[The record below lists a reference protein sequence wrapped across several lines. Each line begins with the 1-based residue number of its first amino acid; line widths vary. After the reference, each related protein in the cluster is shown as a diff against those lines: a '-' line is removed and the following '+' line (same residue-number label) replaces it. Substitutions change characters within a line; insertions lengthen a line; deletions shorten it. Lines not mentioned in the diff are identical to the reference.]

1 MKRILIIDDDRA
13 IGLIVQISLKAIAA
27 WEVIIATSG
36 QEGIEKALIEHPDAI
51 LLDMMMPI
59 MDGVQT
65 LKKLRENSILE
76 SVPIILLTAKAQI
89 NDKQNFTHLPI
100 TGMIIKPFTA
110 PDLVKQMRSLLNWND

>member
-100 TGMIIKPFTA
+100 T
-110 PDLVKQMRSLLNWND
+110 